1 MNTALSL
8 TIIRT
13 DSSNPTFMELVRV
26 LDAVLA
32 ELDGPEHEFYAQFHM
47 THSLRH
53 VVLAMHQ
60 DKAIGC
66 GAIKPLESGVVEV
79 KRMFVQPEYRDQ
91 AVGSFILSSLEAWAL
106 EMGMRKCVLETGR
119 RQPDAIRLYTK
130 NGYREIPNYGQYE
143 GMPNSICFE
152 KLIP

>member
-1 MNTALSL
+1 MSSGLPL
-8 TIIRT
+8 HFVRT
-13 DSSNPTFMELVRV
+13 DSSNPEFMALVRI

-53 VVLAMHQ
+53 VVLVMYG

-66 GAIKPLESGVVEV
+66 GAIKQLDPGVVEI
-79 KRMFVQPEYRDQ
+79 KRMFVQPDYRGQ
-91 AVGSFILSSLEAWAL
+91 AVGSSILSALEVWAR
-106 EMGMRKCVLETGR
+106 EMGMKKCMLETGR

-130 NGYREIPNYGQYE
+130 NGYREIPNYGQYV
-143 GMPNSICFE
+143 GMANSICFE
-152 KLIP
+152 KTIS

>member
-1 MNTALSL
+1 MSSGLPL
-8 TIIRT
+8 HFVRT
-13 DSSNPTFMELVRV
+13 DSSNPDFMALVRI

-53 VVLAMHQ
+53 VVLVMYG

-66 GAIKPLESGVVEV
+66 GAIKQLDPGVVEI
-79 KRMFVQPEYRDQ
+79 KRMFVQPDYRGQ
-91 AVGSFILSSLEAWAL
+91 AVGSRILLALEAWAL
-106 EMGMRKCVLETGR
+106 EMGMKKCMLETGR

-130 NGYREIPNYGQYE
+130 NGYREIPNYGQYV
-143 GMPNSICFE
+143 GMANSICFE
-152 KLIP
+152 KTIS

>member
-1 MNTALSL
+1 MSSRLPL
-8 TIIRT
+8 RFVRT
-13 DSSNPTFMELVRV
+13 DSSNPDFMALVRI

-53 VVLAMHQ
+53 VVLVMYG

-66 GAIKPLESGVVEV
+66 GAIKQLDPGVVEI
-79 KRMFVQPEYRDQ
+79 KRMFVQPDYRGQ
-91 AVGSFILSSLEAWAL
+91 AVGSSILSALEVWAR
-106 EMGMRKCVLETGR
+106 EMGMKKCMLETGR

-130 NGYREIPNYGQYE
+130 NGYREIPNYGQYV
-143 GMPNSICFE
+143 GMANSICFE
-152 KLIP
+152 KTIS